1 MSFRL
6 RLSLALA
13 AFLAGGAVVGGSSAD
28 TPLPV
33 LTIAYGTS
41 CGFSVRVSG
50 LTIDTSSAPGV
61 TIPPGGY
68 QVVITTPLPDAQ
80 FDPPPS
86 GCMLPSFSL
95 SGPGVSWTSNVI
107 GGRVY
112 GDQTTLTL
120 LPSSTY
126 TAVDANHPQVLR
138 VFSTTATGSSASLLA
153 PGQPTSSSGPAQ
165 AETQGSLIGSAVA
178 SYQGAL
184 HASVAAS
191 GKAALLSEG
200 AGVVTLTAGLYD
212 FVARDASRQGG
223 FFVRKGTKKQVTITS
238 DAFEGK
244 KTVRVDLT
252 AGTWTFYSNV
262 GKPTKFVVD

>member
-6 RLSLALA
+6 CVSLALA
-13 AFLAGGAVVGGSSAD
+13 AFLAAGTVGGSSAD
-28 TPLPV
+28 TSLPV
-33 LTIAYGTS
+33 ITVAYGTS

-50 LTIDTSSAPGV
+50 LTVETASAPGA

-68 QVVITTPLPDAQ
+68 EVVITTPLPDAQ
-80 FDPPPS
+80 FDPPPA

-112 GDQTTLTL
+112 GDETTVTL

-126 TAVDANHPQVLR
+126 TAVDANHPQILR
-138 VFSTTATGSSASLLA
+138 VFSTTATGSSSSLLV
-153 PGQPTSSSGPAQ
+153 PGQSTSSSGPPT
-165 AETQGSLIGSAVA
+165 AESQGSLIGSAVA

-184 HASVAAS
+184 HATVSAA
-191 GKAALLSEG
+191 GKAALLSGG
-200 AGVVTLTAGLYD
+200 AGVSTLAAGLYD
-212 FVARDASRQGG
+212 FVARDSSRQSG
-223 FFVRKGTKKQVTITS
+223 FFVRKGAKKPVAITS
-238 DAFEGK
+238 AVFEGK
-244 KTVRVDLT
+244 KTVRISLT
-252 AGTWTFYSNV
+252 AGKWTFYSTA